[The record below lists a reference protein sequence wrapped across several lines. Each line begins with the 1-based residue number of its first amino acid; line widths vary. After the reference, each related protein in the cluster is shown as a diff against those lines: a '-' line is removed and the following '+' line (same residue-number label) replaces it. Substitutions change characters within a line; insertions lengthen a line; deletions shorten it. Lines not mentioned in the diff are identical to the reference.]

1 MIQLHKRG
9 KKRLKKVPLK
19 TFLDSINR
27 SVHMMSS
34 HILDVLNTDWITV
47 RRLFSVQDTIILGKT
62 LTSWRA
68 RSLEIML
75 KTEEVGLCSLER
87 TKGKE
92 NTCLQS
98 FTRLPLKKKTHLYIA
113 LESKVESI

>member
-1 MIQLHKRG
+1 MG
-9 KKRLKKVPLK
+9 
-19 TFLDSINR
+19 
-27 SVHMMSS
+27 S
-34 HILDVLNTDWITV
+34 HIFDVLNTDWITV
-47 RRLFSVQDTIILGKT
+47 RRLFSVQDTIILGKS

-92 NTCLQS
+92 NTCLQL
-98 FTRLPLKKKTHLYIA
+98 FTRLPLKKKKKTYLYIA
-113 LESKVESI
+113 LESKSRINIMKVTRMF